1 MLNGYRHKSPPM
13 VYDHPWVA
21 ENFEHTLRAYMDFLR
36 ENSCKIIFVRY
47 GDNGIDDQLSKYI
60 RRLRDRAA
68 SIAAEKGVVICD
80 LVPQIERYPKR
91 KDLYNESGFHVT
103 KDGADLV
110 ASELAK
116 AILNLSDKN
125 AR

>member
-1 MLNGYRHKSPPM
+1 
-13 VYDHPWVA
+13 
-21 ENFEHTLRAYMDFLR
+21 
-36 ENSCKIIFVRY
+36 
-47 GDNGIDDQLSKYI
+47 
-60 RRLRDRAA
+60 
-68 SIAAEKGVVICD
+68 
-80 LVPQIERYPKR
+80 VPQIERYPKR